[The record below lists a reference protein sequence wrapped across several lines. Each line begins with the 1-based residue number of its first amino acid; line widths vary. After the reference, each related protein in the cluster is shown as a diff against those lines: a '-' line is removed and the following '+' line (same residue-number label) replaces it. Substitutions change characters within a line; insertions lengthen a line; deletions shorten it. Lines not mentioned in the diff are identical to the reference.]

1 MYDVSGNFRFLQDKL
16 MSLLFVHDLDEK
28 NPKLAKGIRDVSKH
42 LEYIFDDLE
51 TEQNKLQNLKEA
63 LKNFLDD

>member
-1 MYDVSGNFRFLQDKL
+1 MYDVSEKFRFLHDKL
-16 MSLLFVHDLDEK
+16 MTLLFVHDLDEK
-28 NPKLAKGIRDVSKH
+28 NPKLAKEIRNISKH

-63 LKNFLDD
+63 LKNFLEV